1 MQNIFAGICRKK
13 QNVFP
18 GFCRKQE
25 NVCSVDV
32 QIADEGQFG
41 GLLSGPAAL
50 GLYSALYLDEIDVG
64 QVGGLSVPA
73 DCVGD
78 AELVDVGIRPAPVV
92 GVAPVE
98 GVAYPKGTVAVL
110 VDEAVFEAGTAQ
122 GIAVSRNPEREIG
135 LLTVVCGDIVHG
147 A

>member
-1 MQNIFAGICRKK
+1 MQ
-13 QNVFP
+13 V
-18 GFCRKQE
+18 
-25 NVCSVDV
+25 
-32 QIADEGQFG
+32 ADEGEFG
-41 GLLSGPAAL
+41 GLLAGPAAL

-98 GVAYPKGTVAVL
+98 RVTDPKGAVAVL
-110 VDEAVFEAGTAQ
+110 VDEAVFEAGAAQ
-122 GIAVSRNPEREIG
+122 GIAVSRNPEREIC
-135 LLTVVCGDIVHG
+135 LLTVVCGDIVHD

>member
-1 MQNIFAGICRKK
+1 MQNVFAGICRKK

-73 DCVGD
+73 DCVG
-78 AELVDVGIRPAPVV
+78 ELSA
-92 GVAPVE
+92 
-98 GVAYPKGTVAVL
+98 
-110 VDEAVFEAGTAQ
+110 
-122 GIAVSRNPEREIG
+122 
-135 LLTVVCGDIVHG
+135 
-147 A
+147 